1 MKGKKFQTGLFWLLR
16 ERETERRRD
25 RERDR
30 DRDRE
35 RERGGGGAVRAHSSQ
50 PLPTGLVASV
60 ANSYCPVRIAKES
73 YKATIG
79 FVEHFLIDR
88 HVSHPYVCTRSTV
101 HKALQTCG
109 HLMALMSSTS
119 CSFCM
124 AMVCPQTFGLNF

>member
-1 MKGKKFQTGLFWLLR
+1 MATERERDGET
-16 ERETERRRD
+16 ERETET
-25 RERDR
+25 ETE
-30 DRDRE
+30 RE
-35 RERGGGGAVRAHSSQ
+35 REGGGGAVRAHSSQ